1 MSGNKVSRK
10 KSCNHCKSRAAA
22 APADTSQIHYEKFW
36 LFRHCSSVQQR
47 DRQAQ
52 KAGQLFSGLLA
63 MNVVFLGCAFI
74 SSMIF
79 NHVAI
84 TLAEVWILLSILKVL
99 CLCWIIYY
107 LLGISQQPHAVLHR
121 DSHAGPIW
129 IRGSVLL
136 FCTFSV
142 LLNVCHIGYST
153 ILIQCKS
160 KVEIVFP
167 SIGILFI
174 CTQAFF
180 LWHHSKDCIQVQ
192 HNFTR
197 CGLMLTIATNL
208 LLWLLAVTNDTIHME
223 IDSQLREVDERFAGK
238 APFSHPCNET
248 TSCTC
253 PNTTICKVFQ
263 KGYILLYPFNTEY
276 CLVCCSVLYV
286 MWKNVGRRISHHH
299 VPHTK
304 PKFKL
309 QGVVFGPLL
318 GAITVIIGI
327 CVFMMYQ
334 IQATGSFPSHQVFVM
349 YYSYYIVLLPLMSVA
364 AVIGTIIHALEKK
377 ELDTLK
383 NPTRS
388 LDVILLMGAALGQIG
403 MSYFS
408 IVALVATDPMELLNS
423 LILSYSVLIIFQNIT
438 QNVFIID
445 GLHRQRFLAATE
457 AGHTGHTGQQA
468 VTSELPSEEETMT
481 SNKQEDTQMSPG
493 KEEEMKEEN
502 PEAYDQRRVSMLEL
516 GQEIRKVSLS
526 YIHSYSNLSWKRR
539 ALREISFFLVLC
551 NIILWVMPTFGAH
564 PAFENGLEKSFY
576 GYSTW
581 FVIVNFG
588 LPLGVFYRMHSV
600 GGLLEV
606 YVTA

>member
-1 MSGNKVSRK
+1 MLANNVSRQK
-10 KSCNHCKSRAAA
+10 PCQHCNRRPASA
-22 APADTSQIHYEKFW
+22 APDTSTIHYEKSW
-36 LFRHCSSVQQR
+36 LYRHCSSLVQG
-47 DRQAQ
+47 DRQSQ

-63 MNVVFLGCAFI
+63 MNVVFLGSAFL

-84 TLAEVWILLSILKVL
+84 TLADVWILLSILKVL

-107 LLGISQQPHAVLHR
+107 LLGTSRQPHAVLHR

-129 IRGSVLL
+129 LRGSLLL
-136 FCTFSV
+136 FGAFSV
-142 LLNVCHIGYST
+142 LLNVFEIGYSVVH
-153 ILIQCKS
+153 IQCKS
-160 KVEIVFP
+160 QVQIVFP
-167 SIGILFI
+167 SIEILFI
-174 CTQAFF
+174 STQTLF

-192 HNFTR
+192 HNLTR

-208 LLWLLAVTNDTIHME
+208 LLWLLAVTNDSIHKE
-223 IDSQLREVDERFAGK
+223 IESQLRDVEQRLAG
-238 APFSHPCNET
+238 NET
-248 TSCTC
+248 ISCTC
-253 PNTTICKVFQ
+253 PNTTACSIFQ

-276 CLVCCSVLYV
+276 CLICCSMLYV
-286 MWKNVGRRISHHH
+286 MWKNVGRRISHHDASH
-299 VPHTK
+299 VK
-304 PKFKL
+304 RKFKL

-318 GAITVIIGI
+318 GVTAVIVGI

-334 IQATGSFPSHQVFVM
+334 IQATGSAPNYQIFVM

-364 AVIGTIIHALEKK
+364 AVIGTIIHALEKRD
-377 ELDTLK
+377 LDTLK

-408 IVALVATDPMELLNS
+408 IVAIVATDPRDLLNS
-423 LILSYSVLIIFQNIT
+423 LILSYSVLLIFQHIT

-445 GLHRQRFLAATE
+445 GLHRQPFWNHE
-457 AGHTGHTGQQA
+457 AH
-468 VTSELPSEEETMT
+468 
-481 SNKQEDTQMSPG
+481 N
-493 KEEEMKEEN
+493 
-502 PEAYDQRRVSMLEL
+502 QRRVSVLEL
-516 GQEIRKVSLS
+516 GQEIRRVSLS
-526 YIHSYSNLSWKRR
+526 YIHTYSHLSWKRK
-539 ALREISFFLVLC
+539 ALREIAFFLVLC
-551 NIILWVMPTFGAH
+551 NIILWIMPTFGAH
-564 PAFENGLEKSFY
+564 PVFENGLEKSFY

-606 YVTA
+606 YISA

>member
-1 MSGNKVSRK
+1 
-10 KSCNHCKSRAAA
+10 CHHCKSRSASV
-22 APADTSQIHYEKFW
+22 PTDTSKIHYEKFW
-36 LFRHCSSVQQR
+36 LYRHCSSVQQR

-63 MNVVFLGCAFI
+63 MNVVFLGSAFI

-79 NHVAI
+79 NKVAI
-84 TLAEVWILLSILKVL
+84 TLADVWILLSILKVL
-99 CLCWIIYY
+99 CLFWIIYY
-107 LLGISQQPHAVLHR
+107 LMGTSRQPHAVLYR
-121 DSHAGPIW
+121 DSHAGAIW
-129 IRGSVLL
+129 VRGSVLL
-136 FCTFSV
+136 FGSCSI
-142 LLNVCHIGYST
+142 LLNVFQIGYST
-153 ILIQCKS
+153 VLVHCKS

-167 SIGILFI
+167 IIGILFI
-174 CTQAFF
+174 CTQAYF

-197 CGLMLTIATNL
+197 CGLMVTIATNL
-208 LLWLLAVTNDTIHME
+208 LLWLLAVTNDTLHME
-223 IDSQLREVDERFAGK
+223 IESQLREVEQRFAGK
-238 APFSHPCNET
+238 APSSHPIGNET
-248 TSCTC
+248 TLCTC

-286 MWKNVGRRISHHH
+286 MWKNVGRRISHDHILN
-299 VPHTK
+299 TK

-318 GAITVIIGI
+318 GTSAVIIGA

-334 IQATGSFPSHQVFVM
+334 IQATSLDPSRQVLVI
-349 YYSYYIVLLPLMSVA
+349 YYSYYIVLLPLMSVG

-388 LDVILLMGAALGQIG
+388 LDVVLLMGAALGQIG

-408 IVALVATDPMELLNS
+408 IVALVATDPSDLLNS
-423 LILSYSVLIIFQNIT
+423 LALSYSVLLIFQNIT
-438 QNVFIID
+438 QNVFVID
-445 GLHRQRFLAATE
+445 GLHRR
-457 AGHTGHTGQQA
+457 HT
-468 VTSELPSEEETMT
+468 P
-481 SNKQEDTQMSPG
+481 PG
-493 KEEEMKEEN
+493 KEEDTKEEQN
-502 PEAYDQRRVSMLEL
+502 REAYSQRRVSVLEL
-516 GQEIRKVSLS
+516 GQEIRKASLS
-526 YIHSYSNLSWKRR
+526 YIHTYSHLSWKRR
-539 ALREISFFLVLC
+539 VLREISFFLVLC

-564 PAFENGLEKSFY
+564 PLFENGMERSFY

>member
-1 MSGNKVSRK
+1 MPGNKVSRP
-10 KSCNHCKSRAAA
+10 CHHCKSKSAS
-22 APADTSQIHYEKFW
+22 APTDTSKIHYEKSW
-36 LFRHCSSVQQR
+36 LYRHCSSVQQR

-63 MNVVFLGCAFI
+63 MNVVFLGSAFI

-79 NHVAI
+79 NRVYI
-84 TLAEVWILLSILKVL
+84 TLGDVWVLMAILKVL
-99 CLCWIIYY
+99 CLFWIIYY
-107 LLGISQQPHAVLHR
+107 LLGTSQQPHAVLYR
-121 DSHAGPIW
+121 DSHAGAIW

-136 FCTFSV
+136 FGSCSI
-142 LLNVCHIGYST
+142 LLNVFEIGYTT
-153 ILIQCKS
+153 ILIHCKS

-167 SIGILFI
+167 SIEIVFI
-174 CTQAFF
+174 CTQAYF

-208 LLWLLAVTNDTIHME
+208 LLWLLAVTNDNLHVEME
-223 IDSQLREVDERFAGK
+223 SQLREVEMRFEG
-238 APFSHPCNET
+238 NET
-248 TSCTC
+248 ASCTC
-253 PNTTICKVFQ
+253 SNTTVCKVFQ

-299 VPHTK
+299 TPHTK

-318 GAITVIIGI
+318 GATAVITGI

-334 IQATGSFPSHQVFVM
+334 IQVTSLVSSHQIFVI
-349 YYSYYIVLLPLMSVA
+349 YYSYYVVLLPLMSVG
-364 AVIGTIIHALEKK
+364 AVIGTVIHALEKK

-403 MSYFS
+403 MCYFS
-408 IVALVATDPMELLNS
+408 IVALVASGPGDLLNS
-423 LILSYSVLIIFQNIT
+423 LILSYSVLLIFQNIT

-445 GLHRQRFLAATE
+445 GLHRQRFVTAAE
-457 AGHTGHTGQQA
+457 AKHTRPTGQHVVA
-468 VTSELPSEEETMT
+468 VEPPGEEETTTSSEEEH
-481 SNKQEDTQMSPG
+481 TQTLPG
-493 KEEEMKEEN
+493 KEEDTKEEQN
-502 PEAYDQRRVSMLEL
+502 REDQRRMSVLEL
-516 GQEIRKVSLS
+516 GQELRKASLS
-526 YIHSYSNLSWKRR
+526 YIHSYSHLSWKRR

-564 PAFENGLEKSFY
+564 PVFENGLERSFY

>member
-1 MSGNKVSRK
+1 KP
-10 KSCNHCKSRAAA
+10 CHHCKSKAES
-22 APADTSQIHYEKFW
+22 APADTSKIHYEKLW
-36 LFRHCSSVQQR
+36 LYRHCSSLQQR

-63 MNVVFLGCAFI
+63 MNVVFLGSAFI

-79 NHVAI
+79 NKVAI
-84 TLAEVWILLSILKVL
+84 TLADVWILLSILKVL
-99 CLCWIIYY
+99 CLFWIIYY
-107 LLGISQQPHAVLHR
+107 LLGTSRQPHAVLYR
-121 DSHAGPIW
+121 DSHAGTIW

-136 FCTFSV
+136 FGSCSI
-142 LLNVCHIGYST
+142 LLNVFQIGYST
-153 ILIQCKS
+153 ILVHCKS
-160 KVEIVFP
+160 RVEIVFP

-174 CTQAFF
+174 CTQAYF

-208 LLWLLAVTNDTIHME
+208 LLWLLAVTNDTLHIE
-223 IDSQLREVDERFAGK
+223 IESQLREVERRFAGK
-238 APFSHPCNET
+238 APSSHPHCCNDT
-248 TSCTC
+248 ALCTC
-253 PNTTICKVFQ
+253 PNMTICEVFQ

-299 VPHTK
+299 IPHTK

-318 GAITVIIGI
+318 GTSAVIIGA

-334 IQATGSFPSHQVFVM
+334 IQATSLVPSHQVFVI
-349 YYSYYIVLLPLMSVA
+349 YYSYYIVLLPLMSVGS
-364 AVIGTIIHALEKK
+364 VIGTIIHALEKK

-388 LDVILLMGAALGQIG
+388 LDVVLLMGAALGQIG

-408 IVALVATDPMELLNS
+408 IVALVATDPRDLQNS
-423 LILSYSVLIIFQNIT
+423 LALSYSVLMIFQNIT
-438 QNVFIID
+438 QNVFVID
-445 GLHRQRFLAATE
+445 GLHRQRQT
-457 AGHTGHTGQQA
+457 
-468 VTSELPSEEETMT
+468 P
-481 SNKQEDTQMSPG
+481 PG
-493 KEEEMKEEN
+493 KEEDTKEEQN
-502 PEAYDQRRVSMLEL
+502 GEACSQRRVSVLEL
-516 GQEIRKVSLS
+516 GQEIRKASLS
-526 YIHSYSNLSWKRR
+526 YIQTYSNLSWKRR
-539 ALREISFFLVLC
+539 VLREISFFLVLC

-564 PAFENGLEKSFY
+564 PIFENGMERSFY

-600 GGLLEV
+600 GGLLEI

>member
-1 MSGNKVSRK
+1 MSSSKVSRQK
-10 KSCNHCKSRAAA
+10 PCHHCKSRSAA
-22 APADTSQIHYEKFW
+22 APSGTSTIHYEKFW
-36 LFRHCSSVQQR
+36 LYRHCSSVQQR
-47 DRQAQ
+47 DKQAQ

-63 MNVVFLGCAFI
+63 MNVVFLGSAFL

-84 TLAEVWILLSILKVL
+84 TLADVWILLSILKVL
-99 CLCWIIYY
+99 CLCWITYY
-107 LLGISQQPHAVLHR
+107 LLGTSRQPHAVLYR
-121 DSHAGPIW
+121 DSHAGPVW

-136 FCTFSV
+136 FGSFSI
-142 LLNVCHIGYST
+142 LLNVFQIGYST

-160 KVEIVFP
+160 RVEIVFP
-167 SIGILFI
+167 SIEIVFI

-208 LLWLLAVTNDTIHME
+208 LLWLLAVTNDTMHME
-223 IDSQLREVDERFAGK
+223 IESQLREVEQRFAGK
-238 APFSHPCNET
+238 ALLSQPHSPGNET

-263 KGYILLYPFNTEY
+263 KGYILIYPFNTEY

-286 MWKNVGRRISHHH
+286 MWKNVGRRISHH
-299 VPHTK
+299 VPHVK
-304 PKFKL
+304 PQFKL

-318 GAITVIIGI
+318 GTMAVIIGI

-334 IQATGSFPSHQVFVM
+334 IQATGSAPNRQVFVM

-388 LDVILLMGAALGQIG
+388 LDAILLMGAALGQIG

-408 IVALVATDPMELLNS
+408 IVAIVATDPRDLLNS
-423 LILSYSVLIIFQNIT
+423 LILSYSVLLIFQNIT

-445 GLHRQRFLAATE
+445 GLHRQPFAAETE
-457 AGHTGHTGQQA
+457 VGHAGHAGQHVVA
-468 VTSELPSEEETMT
+468 SELPSEVETT
-481 SNKQEDTQMSPG
+481 ASSKQEHRFPG
-493 KEEEMKEEN
+493 EDVKEEQN
-502 PEAYDQRRVSMLEL
+502 NEAYDPRRVSMLEL
-516 GQEIRKVSLS
+516 GQEIRKASLS
-526 YIHSYSNLSWKRR
+526 YIHSYSHLSWKRR

-551 NIILWVMPTFGAH
+551 NIILWIMPTFGAH
-564 PAFENGLEKSFY
+564 PVFENGLEKSFY

-581 FVIVNFG
+581 FAIVNFG

-606 YVTA
+606 YITA

>member
-1 MSGNKVSRK
+1 MSDNKVSRQK
-10 KSCNHCKSRAAA
+10 PCHHCKNRSASV
-22 APADTSQIHYEKFW
+22 PPGTSTIHYEKFW
-36 LFRHCSSVQQR
+36 LYRHCSSVQQR
-47 DRQAQ
+47 DRHAQ

-63 MNVVFLGCAFI
+63 MNVVFLGSAFI

-84 TLAEVWILLSILKVL
+84 TLADVWILLSILKVL
-99 CLCWIIYY
+99 CLCWVIYY
-107 LLGISQQPHAVLHR
+107 LLGTSRQPHAVLYR

-129 IRGSVLL
+129 VRGSVLL
-136 FCTFSV
+136 FGSFSI
-142 LLNVCHIGYST
+142 LLNVFQIGYSA

-160 KVEIVFP
+160 RVEIVFP
-167 SIGILFI
+167 SIEILFI

-180 LWHHSKDCIQVQ
+180 LWHHSKDCVQVQ

-208 LLWLLAVTNDTIHME
+208 LLWLLAVTNDTTHME
-223 IDSQLREVDERFAGK
+223 IESQLREVEQRFAG
-238 APFSHPCNET
+238 NDT

-253 PNTTICKVFQ
+253 PNTTLCKVFQ
-263 KGYILLYPFNTEY
+263 KGYILLYPFNTEF
-276 CLVCCSVLYV
+276 CLVCSSVLYV

-299 VPHTK
+299 VPHIK

-318 GAITVIIGI
+318 GVIAVIVGI
-327 CVFMMYQ
+327 CVFMIYQ
-334 IQATGSFPSHQVFVM
+334 VQATGSTASHQVFVM
-349 YYSYYIVLLPLMSVA
+349 YYSYYVVLLPLMSVG
-364 AVIGTIIHALEKK
+364 AVIGTIIHALEKR

-388 LDVILLMGAALGQIG
+388 LDAILLMGAALGQIG

-408 IVALVATDPMELLNS
+408 IVAIVATDPRDLLNS
-423 LILSYSVLIIFQNIT
+423 LILSHSVLLIFQNIT

-445 GLHRQRFLAATE
+445 GLHRQPF
-457 AGHTGHTGQQA
+457 HTPMP
-468 VTSELPSEEETMT
+468 PS
-481 SNKQEDTQMSPG
+481 
-493 KEEEMKEEN
+493 KEEEMKEEEIH
-502 PEAYDQRRVSMLEL
+502 EAHDQRSVSMLEL
-516 GQEIRKVSLS
+516 GQEIRKVSIS
-526 YIHSYSNLSWKRR
+526 YIQSYSHLSWKRR
-539 ALREISFFLVLC
+539 VLREISFFLVLC

-564 PAFENGLEKSFY
+564 PVFENGLEKSFY

-581 FVIVNFG
+581 FAIVNFG
-588 LPLGVFYRMHSV
+588 LPLAVFYRMHSV

>member
-1 MSGNKVSRK
+1 NPSQGS
-10 KSCNHCKSRAAA
+10 AF
-22 APADTSQIHYEKFW
+22 APATPHRSQTSAPPDTSTIHYEKFW
-36 LFRHCSSVQQR
+36 LYRHCSSVQQR

-63 MNVVFLGCAFI
+63 MNVVFLGSAFI
-74 SSMIF
+74 SSVIF

-84 TLAEVWILLSILKVL
+84 TLADVWILLSILKVL
-99 CLCWIIYY
+99 CVSWIIYY
-107 LLGISQQPHAVLHR
+107 LLGTSRQPHAVLYR

-136 FCTFSV
+136 FGSFSI
-142 LLNVCHIGYST
+142 LLNVFHIGYSAV
-153 ILIQCKS
+153 LIQCKS
-160 KVEIVFP
+160 RVEIVFP
-167 SIGILFI
+167 SIEILFI

-180 LWHHSKDCIQVQ
+180 LWRHSKDCIQVQ

-223 IDSQLREVDERFAGK
+223 IESQLREVEQRFAG
-238 APFSHPCNET
+238 NET

-286 MWKNVGRRISHHH
+286 MWKNVGRRINHHH
-299 VPHTK
+299 VPHIK

-318 GAITVIIGI
+318 GAAAVIIGI

-334 IQATGSFPSHQVFVM
+334 IQATGSAANRQVFVM
-349 YYSYYIVLLPLMSVA
+349 YYSYYIVLLPLMSVG
-364 AVIGTIIHALEKK
+364 AVIGTIIHALEKR

-408 IVALVATDPMELLNS
+408 IVALVATDPRDLLNS
-423 LILSYSVLIIFQNIT
+423 LILSYSVLLIFQNIT

-445 GLHRQRFLAATE
+445 GLHRQPSV
-457 AGHTGHTGQQA
+457 HA
-468 VTSELPSEEETMT
+468 VASEL
-481 SNKQEDTQMSPG
+481 PG
-493 KEEEMKEEN
+493 KEENTTSM
-502 PEAYDQRRVSMLEL
+502 SMLEL

-526 YIHSYSNLSWKRR
+526 YIHSYSHLSWKRR

-551 NIILWVMPTFGAH
+551 NIILWIMPTFGAH
-564 PAFENGLEKSFY
+564 PVFENGLEKSFY

-581 FVIVNFG
+581 FAIVNFG

-606 YVTA
+606 YITA

>member
-1 MSGNKVSRK
+1 MAGNKVSRP
-10 KSCNHCKSRAAA
+10 CHHCKSRSAS
-22 APADTSQIHYEKFW
+22 APTDTSKIHYEKFW

-63 MNVVFLGCAFI
+63 MNVVFLGSAFI

-84 TLAEVWILLSILKVL
+84 TLADVWILISILKVL

-107 LLGISQQPHAVLHR
+107 LLGTSRQPHAVLYR
-121 DSHAGPIW
+121 DSHAGTIW
-129 IRGSVLL
+129 IRG
-136 FCTFSV
+136 
-142 LLNVCHIGYST
+142 
-153 ILIQCKS
+153 
-160 KVEIVFP
+160 
-167 SIGILFI
+167 
-174 CTQAFF
+174 
-180 LWHHSKDCIQVQ
+180 
-192 HNFTR
+192 
-197 CGLMLTIATNL
+197 
-208 LLWLLAVTNDTIHME
+208 
-223 IDSQLREVDERFAGK
+223 
-238 APFSHPCNET
+238 NET
-248 TSCTC
+248 TLCTC
-253 PNTTICKVFQ
+253 PDTTICKVFQ

-299 VPHTK
+299 IPHTK

-318 GAITVIIGI
+318 GAAAVIIGI

-334 IQATGSFPSHQVFVM
+334 IQITGLVPNRQIFVM
-349 YYSYYIVLLPLMSVA
+349 YYSYYIVLLPLMSVGA
-364 AVIGTIIHALEKK
+364 AVGTIIHALEKK

-408 IVALVATDPMELLNS
+408 IVALVASDPTDLLNS
-423 LILSYSVLIIFQNIT
+423 LILSYSVLLIFQNIT

-445 GLHRQRFLAATE
+445 GLHRQHFVATAE
-457 AGHTGHTGQQA
+457 AKHTGPTVQHVVA
-468 VTSELPSEEETMT
+468 VEPPGEEETTTSSEEEH
-481 SNKQEDTQMSPG
+481 TQIPPG
-493 KEEEMKEEN
+493 KEEDVR
-502 PEAYDQRRVSMLEL
+502 EAQNHEGYEQRRMSVLEL
-516 GQEIRKVSLS
+516 GQEIRKASLS
-526 YIHSYSNLSWKRR
+526 YIHSYSHLSWKRR

-551 NIILWVMPTFGAH
+551 NIILWVMPTFGGH
-564 PAFENGLEKSFY
+564 PAFENGLERSFY

>member
-1 MSGNKVSRK
+1 
-10 KSCNHCKSRAAA
+10 
-22 APADTSQIHYEKFW
+22 
-36 LFRHCSSVQQR
+36 
-47 DRQAQ
+47 Q

-63 MNVVFLGCAFI
+63 MNVVFLGSAFI

-79 NHVAI
+79 NQVAI
-84 TLAEVWILLSILKVL
+84 TLADVWILLSILKVL
-99 CLCWIIYY
+99 CLFWIIYY
-107 LLGISQQPHAVLHR
+107 LLGTSRQPHAVLYR
-121 DSHAGPIW
+121 DSHAGAIW

-136 FCTFSV
+136 FGTCSI
-142 LLNVCHIGYST
+142 LLNVFHIGYST
-153 ILIQCKS
+153 ILVQCKS
-160 KVEIVFP
+160 RVEIVFP

-174 CTQAFF
+174 CTQAYF

-208 LLWLLAVTNDTIHME
+208 LLWLLAVTNDTLHVE
-223 IDSQLREVDERFAGK
+223 IESQLREVERRFSGK
-238 APFSHPCNET
+238 APSSHPHWCNET
-248 TSCTC
+248 TLCTC

-299 VPHTK
+299 VLHTK

-318 GAITVIIGI
+318 GTAAVIIGA
-327 CVFMMYQ
+327 CVFMIYQ
-334 IQATGSFPSHQVFVM
+334 IQATSLAPSRQVFVI
-349 YYSYYIVLLPLMSVA
+349 YYSYYIVLLPLMSVG

-388 LDVILLMGAALGQIG
+388 LDVVLLMGAALGQIG

-408 IVALVATDPMELLNS
+408 T
-423 LILSYSVLIIFQNIT
+423 
-438 QNVFIID
+438 
-445 GLHRQRFLAATE
+445 ATE
-457 AGHTGHTGQQA
+457 AKHARHAGQHTVA
-468 VTSELPSEEETMT
+468 AELPGEEETT
-481 SNKQEDTQMSPG
+481 LSSKQEHSQTPPG
-493 KEEEMKEEN
+493 KEEDTKEQN
-502 PEAYDQRRVSMLEL
+502 GEAYSQRRVSVLEL
-516 GQEIRKVSLS
+516 GQEIRKASLS
-526 YIHSYSNLSWKRR
+526 YIHTYSHLSWKRR
-539 ALREISFFLVLC
+539 VLREISFFLVLC

-564 PAFENGLEKSFY
+564 PVFENGMERSFY

>member
-1 MSGNKVSRK
+1 MSSKKVSRQK
-10 KSCNHCKSRAAA
+10 KSCHHCKSSSAA
-22 APADTSQIHYEKFW
+22 APADSTTIHYEKFW
-36 LFRHCSSVQQR
+36 LYRHCSSVQQR
-47 DRQAQ
+47 DKQAQ
-52 KAGQLFSGLLA
+52 KAGQLFSGLVA
-63 MNVVFLGCAFI
+63 MNIVFLGCAFI

-99 CLCWIIYY
+99 CLCWIFYY
-107 LLGISQQPHAVLHR
+107 LLGTSRQPHAVLHR
-121 DSHAGPIW
+121 DAHAGPSW

-136 FCTFSV
+136 FGTFSI
-142 LLNVCHIGYST
+142 LLNICHIGYST

-160 KVEIVFP
+160 KVEVVFP
-167 SIGILFI
+167 SLGILFV

-180 LWHHSKDCIQVQ
+180 LWHHAKDCIQVQ

-208 LLWLLAVTNDTIHME
+208 LLWLLDVTNDTIHME
-223 IDSQLREVDERFAGK
+223 IDSQLREVEERLAGK
-238 APFSHPCNET
+238 APLSQLCNET
-248 TSCTC
+248 TLCTC
-253 PNTTICKVFQ
+253 PNTTTCKVFQ

-276 CLVCCSVLYV
+276 CLICCSVLYV

-299 VPHTK
+299 IPHTK
-304 PKFKL
+304 HKFKL
-309 QGVVFGPLL
+309 QGVVFGPVL
-318 GAITVIIGI
+318 GAIAVITGI
-327 CVFMMYQ
+327 CVFMLYQ
-334 IQATGSFPSHQVFVM
+334 IQATGSTASHQVFVM
-349 YYSYYIVLLPLMSVA
+349 YYSYYIVLLPLMSVG
-364 AVIGTIIHALEKK
+364 AVVGTIIHALEKK

-403 MSYFS
+403 MCYFS
-408 IVALVATDPMELLNS
+408 IVALVATNPMDLLNS
-423 LILSYSVLIIFQNIT
+423 LILSYSVLLIFQNIT

-445 GLHRQRFLAATE
+445 GLHRQHFVAATE
-457 AGHTGHTGQQA
+457 DK
-468 VTSELPSEEETMT
+468 V
-481 SNKQEDTQMSPG
+481 
-493 KEEEMKEEN
+493 KEQN
-502 PEAYDQRRVSMLEL
+502 HEAYDQRRVSMLEL

-526 YIHSYSNLSWKRR
+526 YIHDYSNLSWKRR

>member
-1 MSGNKVSRK
+1 SSFWNGKGKLQSKEGRSPPK
-10 KSCNHCKSRAAA
+10 WLLQQTS
-22 APADTSQIHYEKFW
+22 APADTSKIHYEKFW
-36 LFRHCSSVQQR
+36 LYRHCSSVQQR

-63 MNVVFLGCAFI
+63 MNVVFLGSAFI
-74 SSMIF
+74 SSVIF

-84 TLAEVWILLSILKVL
+84 TLADVWILLSILKVL
-99 CLCWIIYY
+99 CLSWIIYY
-107 LLGISQQPHAVLHR
+107 LLGTSRQPHAVLYR

-136 FCTFSV
+136 FGSFSI
-142 LLNVCHIGYST
+142 LLNVFHIGYSAV
-153 ILIQCKS
+153 LIQCKS
-160 KVEIVFP
+160 RVEIVFP
-167 SIGILFI
+167 SIEILFI

-180 LWHHSKDCIQVQ
+180 LWRHSKDCIQVQ

-223 IDSQLREVDERFAGK
+223 IESQLRMVEQRFAG
-238 APFSHPCNET
+238 NET

-299 VPHTK
+299 VPHIK

-318 GAITVIIGI
+318 GAAAVIIGI

-334 IQATGSFPSHQVFVM
+334 IQATGSAANRQVFVM
-349 YYSYYIVLLPLMSVA
+349 YYSYYIVLLPLMSVG
-364 AVIGTIIHALEKK
+364 AVIGTIIHALEKR

-408 IVALVATDPMELLNS
+408 IVALVATDPRDLLNS
-423 LILSYSVLIIFQNIT
+423 LILSYSVLLIFQNIT

-445 GLHRQRFLAATE
+445 GLHRQP
-457 AGHTGHTGQQA
+457 A
-468 VTSELPSEEETMT
+468 VHAVASELPEEQ
-481 SNKQEDTQMSPG
+481 NH
-493 KEEEMKEEN
+493 
-502 PEAYDQRRVSMLEL
+502 EAYDQRRVSILEL
-516 GQEIRKVSLS
+516 GQEIRKASLS
-526 YIHSYSNLSWKRR
+526 YIHSYSHLSWKRR

-551 NIILWVMPTFGAH
+551 NIILWIMPTFGAH
-564 PAFENGLEKSFY
+564 PVFENGLEKSFY

-581 FVIVNFG
+581 FAIVNFG

-606 YVTA
+606 YITA

>member
-1 MSGNKVSRK
+1 MPGNKASRP
-10 KSCNHCKSRAAA
+10 CHHCKSKSAS
-22 APADTSQIHYEKFW
+22 APTDTSKIHYEKSW
-36 LFRHCSSVQQR
+36 LYRHCSSVQQR

-63 MNVVFLGCAFI
+63 MNVVFLGSAFI

-79 NHVAI
+79 NSVYI
-84 TLAEVWILLSILKVL
+84 TLGDVWVLMAILKVL
-99 CLCWIIYY
+99 CLFWIIYY
-107 LLGISQQPHAVLHR
+107 LLGTSQQPHAVLYR
-121 DSHAGPIW
+121 DSHAGAIW

-136 FCTFSV
+136 FGSCSI
-142 LLNVCHIGYST
+142 LLNVFEIGYTT
-153 ILIQCKS
+153 ILIHCKS

-167 SIGILFI
+167 SIEIIFI
-174 CTQAFF
+174 CTQAYF

-208 LLWLLAVTNDTIHME
+208 LLWLLAVTNDNLHVE
-223 IDSQLREVDERFAGK
+223 IESQLREVEQRFEG
-238 APFSHPCNET
+238 NET
-248 TSCTC
+248 ASCTC
-253 PNTTICKVFQ
+253 SNTTICKVFQ

-318 GAITVIIGI
+318 GATAVITGI

-334 IQATGSFPSHQVFVM
+334 IQATSLVPSHQIFVI
-349 YYSYYIVLLPLMSVA
+349 YYSYYVVLLPLMSVG
-364 AVIGTIIHALEKK
+364 AVIGTVIHALEKK

-403 MSYFS
+403 MCYFS
-408 IVALVATDPMELLNS
+408 IVALVASHPRDLLDS
-423 LILSYSVLIIFQNIT
+423 LILSYSVLLIFQNIT

-445 GLHRQRFLAATE
+445 GLHRQRFVATAE
-457 AGHTGHTGQQA
+457 AKHTGPTGQHVVA
-468 VTSELPSEEETMT
+468 VEPPGEEETTTSSEEER
-481 SNKQEDTQMSPG
+481 TQALPG
-493 KEEEMKEEN
+493 KEEDIKEEQN
-502 PEAYDQRRVSMLEL
+502 REDQRRMSVLEL
-516 GQEIRKVSLS
+516 GQELRKASLS
-526 YIHSYSNLSWKRR
+526 YIQSYSHLSWKRR

-564 PAFENGLEKSFY
+564 PVFENGLERSFY

>member
-1 MSGNKVSRK
+1 MSGNKVSRQK
-10 KSCNHCKSRAAA
+10 PCHHCKSRSAS
-22 APADTSQIHYEKFW
+22 APPDTSTIHYEKFW
-36 LFRHCSSVQQR
+36 LYRHCSSVQQR

-63 MNVVFLGCAFI
+63 MNVVFLGSAFI

-84 TLAEVWILLSILKVL
+84 TLADVWILLSILKVL

-107 LLGISQQPHAVLHR
+107 LLGTSRQPHAVLYR

-136 FCTFSV
+136 FGSFSV
-142 LLNVCHIGYST
+142 LLNVFQIGYST

-160 KVEIVFP
+160 RVEIVFP
-167 SIGILFI
+167 SIEIIFI

-180 LWHHSKDCIQVQ
+180 LWHHPKDCIQVQ

-208 LLWLLAVTNDTIHME
+208 LLWLLAVTNDTIHRE
-223 IDSQLREVDERFAGK
+223 IESQLREVEQRFAGK
-238 APFSHPCNET
+238 APSSHPYLCNET

-276 CLVCCSVLYV
+276 CLICCSVLYV
-286 MWKNVGRRISHHH
+286 MWKNVGRHISHHH
-299 VPHTK
+299 VTHIK

-318 GAITVIIGI
+318 GAAAVIVGI
-327 CVFMMYQ
+327 CVFIMYQ
-334 IQATGSFPSHQVFVM
+334 IQATGSTPDRQVLVM
-349 YYSYYIVLLPLMSVA
+349 YYSYYIVLLPLMSVG
-364 AVIGTIIHALEKK
+364 AVIGTIIHALEKR

-408 IVALVATDPMELLNS
+408 IVALVATDPRDLLNS
-423 LILSYSVLIIFQNIT
+423 LILSYSVLLIFQNIT

-445 GLHRQRFLAATE
+445 GLHRQPFI
-457 AGHTGHTGQQA
+457 
-468 VTSELPSEEETMT
+468 
-481 SNKQEDTQMSPG
+481 SPN
-493 KEEEMKEEN
+493 KEEEIKEEQN
-502 PEAYDQRRVSMLEL
+502 NEAYNQRRVSILEL
-516 GQEIRKVSLS
+516 GQEIRKASLS
-526 YIHSYSNLSWKRR
+526 YIHSYSHLTWKRK

-551 NIILWVMPTFGAH
+551 NIIMWVMPTFGAH
-564 PAFENGLEKSFY
+564 PVFENGLEKSFY

-581 FVIVNFG
+581 FAIVNFG

-606 YVTA
+606 YITA

>member
-1 MSGNKVSRK
+1 
-10 KSCNHCKSRAAA
+10 CHHCKSRSAS
-22 APADTSQIHYEKFW
+22 APTDTSKIHYEKFW
-36 LFRHCSSVQQR
+36 LYRHCSSVQQR

-63 MNVVFLGCAFI
+63 MNVVFLGSAFI

-79 NHVAI
+79 NKVAI
-84 TLAEVWILLSILKVL
+84 TLADVWILLSILKVL
-99 CLCWIIYY
+99 CLFWIIYY
-107 LLGISQQPHAVLHR
+107 LLGTSRQPHAVLYR
-121 DSHAGPIW
+121 DTHAGAIW

-136 FCTFSV
+136 FGSCSI
-142 LLNVCHIGYST
+142 LLNVFQIGYST
-153 ILIQCKS
+153 ILVHCKS
-160 KVEIVFP
+160 RVEIVFP

-174 CTQAFF
+174 CTQAYF
-180 LWHHSKDCIQVQ
+180 LWNHCKDCIQVQ

-208 LLWLLAVTNDTIHME
+208 LLWLLAVTNDTLHVE
-223 IDSQLREVDERFAGK
+223 IESQLREVERRFAGK
-238 APFSHPCNET
+238 APSSHSHWCNET
-248 TSCTC
+248 ALCTC

-299 VPHTK
+299 IPHTK

-318 GAITVIIGI
+318 GTSAVIIGA

-334 IQATGSFPSHQVFVM
+334 IQATSLVPSRQVFVI
-349 YYSYYIVLLPLMSVA
+349 YYSYYIVLLPLMSVG

-388 LDVILLMGAALGQIG
+388 LDVVLLMGAALGQIG

-408 IVALVATDPMELLNS
+408 IVALVATDPRELLNS
-423 LILSYSVLIIFQNIT
+423 LSLSYSVLLIFQNIT
-438 QNVFIID
+438 QNVFVID
-445 GLHRQRFLAATE
+445 GLHRRRT
-457 AGHTGHTGQQA
+457 
-468 VTSELPSEEETMT
+468 P
-481 SNKQEDTQMSPG
+481 PG
-493 KEEEMKEEN
+493 KEEDTKEEQN
-502 PEAYDQRRVSMLEL
+502 REAYSQRRVSVLEL
-516 GQEIRKVSLS
+516 GQEIRKASLS
-526 YIHSYSNLSWKRR
+526 YIHTYSHLSWKRR
-539 ALREISFFLVLC
+539 VLREISFFLVLC

-564 PAFENGLEKSFY
+564 PIFENGMERSFY

>member
-1 MSGNKVSRK
+1 MSDKKVSRP
-10 KSCNHCKSRAAA
+10 CHHCKSRSAS
-22 APADTSQIHYEKFW
+22 APADTSKIHYEKFW
-36 LFRHCSSVQQR
+36 LYRHCSSVQQR

-63 MNVVFLGCAFI
+63 MNVVFLGSAFI

-79 NHVAI
+79 NQVAI
-84 TLAEVWILLSILKVL
+84 TLADVWILLSILKVL
-99 CLCWIIYY
+99 CLFWIIYY
-107 LLGISQQPHAVLHR
+107 LLGTSRQPHAVLYR
-121 DSHAGPIW
+121 DSHAGGIW

-136 FCTFSV
+136 FGMCSI
-142 LLNVCHIGYST
+142 LLNVFQIGYST
-153 ILIQCKS
+153 ILIHCRS

-174 CTQAFF
+174 CTQAYF

-208 LLWLLAVTNDTIHME
+208 LLWLLAVTNDTLHVE
-223 IDSQLREVDERFAGK
+223 IESQLREVERRFAGK
-238 APFSHPCNET
+238 APSSRNET
-248 TSCTC
+248 ALCTC

-299 VPHTK
+299 IPHTK

-318 GAITVIIGI
+318 GTAAVIIGA

-334 IQATGSFPSHQVFVM
+334 IQATSLAPSQQVFVI
-349 YYSYYIVLLPLMSVA
+349 YYSYYIVLLPLMSVG

-388 LDVILLMGAALGQIG
+388 LDVVLLMGAALGQIG

-408 IVALVATDPMELLNS
+408 IVALVATDPRDLLHS
-423 LILSYSVLIIFQNIT
+423 LILSYSVLLIFQNIT
-438 QNVFIID
+438 QNVFVID
-445 GLHRQRFLAATE
+445 GLHRRRT
-457 AGHTGHTGQQA
+457 
-468 VTSELPSEEETMT
+468 P
-481 SNKQEDTQMSPG
+481 PG
-493 KEEEMKEEN
+493 KEEDTKEEQN
-502 PEAYDQRRVSMLEL
+502 REAYSQRRVSVLEL
-516 GQEIRKVSLS
+516 GQEIRKASLS
-526 YIHSYSNLSWKRR
+526 YIHTYSHLSWKRR
-539 ALREISFFLVLC
+539 VLREISFFLVLC

-564 PAFENGLEKSFY
+564 PVFENGMERSFY

>member
-1 MSGNKVSRK
+1 NPSQGSAFAPSRPA
-10 KSCNHCKSRAAA
+10 S
-22 APADTSQIHYEKFW
+22 APADTSTIHYEKFW
-36 LFRHCSSVQQR
+36 LYRHCSSVQQR

-63 MNVVFLGCAFI
+63 MNVVFLGSAFI
-74 SSMIF
+74 SSVIF

-84 TLAEVWILLSILKVL
+84 TLADVWILLSILKVL
-99 CLCWIIYY
+99 CLSWIIYY
-107 LLGISQQPHAVLHR
+107 LLGTSRQPHAVLYR

-136 FCTFSV
+136 FGSFSI
-142 LLNVCHIGYST
+142 LLNVFHIGYSAV
-153 ILIQCKS
+153 LIQCKS
-160 KVEIVFP
+160 RVEIVFP
-167 SIGILFI
+167 SIEILFI

-180 LWHHSKDCIQVQ
+180 LWRHSKDCIQVQ

-223 IDSQLREVDERFAGK
+223 IESQLPPG
-238 APFSHPCNET
+238 NET

-286 MWKNVGRRISHHH
+286 MWKNVGRRINHHH
-299 VPHTK
+299 VPHIK

-318 GAITVIIGI
+318 GATAVISGI

-334 IQATGSFPSHQVFVM
+334 IQATSSAANRQVFVM
-349 YYSYYIVLLPLMSVA
+349 YYSYYIVLLPLMSVG
-364 AVIGTIIHALEKK
+364 AVIGTIIHALEKR

-408 IVALVATDPMELLNS
+408 IVALVATDPRDLLNS
-423 LILSYSVLIIFQNIT
+423 LILSYSVLLIFQNIT

-445 GLHRQRFLAATE
+445 GLHRQPSV
-457 AGHTGHTGQQA
+457 HA
-468 VTSELPSEEETMT
+468 VASELPEEQ
-481 SNKQEDTQMSPG
+481 NH
-493 KEEEMKEEN
+493 
-502 PEAYDQRRVSMLEL
+502 EACDQRRVSMLEL

-526 YIHSYSNLSWKRR
+526 YIHSYSHLSWKRR

-551 NIILWVMPTFGAH
+551 NIILWIMPTFGAH
-564 PAFENGLEKSFY
+564 PVFENGLEKSFY

-581 FVIVNFG
+581 FAIVNFG

-606 YVTA
+606 YITA

>member
-1 MSGNKVSRK
+1 MLGNKVSRQK
-10 KSCNHCKSRAAA
+10 PCHHCKNRSAA
-22 APADTSQIHYEKFW
+22 APPDTSTIHYEKFW
-36 LFRHCSSVQQR
+36 LYRHCSSVQQR

-79 NHVAI
+79 NHMAI

-99 CLCWIIYY
+99 CLCWIIYH
-107 LLGISQQPHAVLHR
+107 LLGTSRQPHAVLHR
-121 DSHAGPIW
+121 DSHAGPLW

-136 FCTFSV
+136 FGSCSV
-142 LLNVCHIGYST
+142 LLNTFQIGYSA

-160 KVEIVFP
+160 KVDILFP

-180 LWHHSKDCIQVQ
+180 LLHHSKDCVQVQ
-192 HNFTR
+192 HNLTR

-223 IDSQLREVDERFAGK
+223 IESQLREVEQRFAGK
-238 APFSHPCNET
+238 APFSPPCSCNET

-299 VPHTK
+299 ISPAK

-318 GAITVIIGI
+318 GTVAVIIGI
-327 CVFMMYQ
+327 CVFMLYQ
-334 IQATGSFPSHQVFVM
+334 IQATGSIPNHQVFVM

-403 MSYFS
+403 MCYFS
-408 IVALVATDPMELLNS
+408 IVALVATNPMDLLNS
-423 LILSYSVLIIFQNIT
+423 LILSYSVLLIFQNIT

-445 GLHRQRFLAATE
+445 GLHRQ
-457 AGHTGHTGQQA
+457 HT
-468 VTSELPSEEETMT
+468 SS
-481 SNKQEDTQMSPG
+481 S
-493 KEEEMKEEN
+493 KEEEMKEEQIC
-502 PEAYDQRRVSMLEL
+502 EGYDQRRVSMMEL

-526 YIHSYSNLSWKRR
+526 YIHTYSKLTWKRR
-539 ALREISFFLVLC
+539 ALKEISFFLVLC

-600 GGLLEV
+600 GGLLEI

>member
-1 MSGNKVSRK
+1 
-10 KSCNHCKSRAAA
+10 
-22 APADTSQIHYEKFW
+22 
-36 LFRHCSSVQQR
+36 
-47 DRQAQ
+47 Q

-63 MNVVFLGCAFI
+63 MNVVFLGSAFI

-79 NHVAI
+79 NNVAI
-84 TLAEVWILLSILKVL
+84 TLADVWILLSILKVL

-107 LLGISQQPHAVLHR
+107 LLGTSRQPHAVLYR

-136 FCTFSV
+136 FGSFSV
-142 LLNVCHIGYST
+142 LLNVFQIGYSAV
-153 ILIQCKS
+153 LSHCKS
-160 KVEIVFP
+160 RVEIVFP
-167 SIGILFI
+167 SIEILFI

-180 LWHHSKDCIQVQ
+180 LWRHSKDCIQVQ
-192 HNFTR
+192 HNLTR

-208 LLWLLAVTNDTIHME
+208 LLWLLAVTNDTIHVE
-223 IDSQLREVDERFAGK
+223 IDSQLRAVEQRFAGK

-248 TSCTC
+248 TLCTC

-286 MWKNVGRRISHHH
+286 IWKNVGRRISDHL

-309 QGVVFGPLL
+309 QGVVLGPLL
-318 GAITVIIGI
+318 GASAVIIGI
-327 CVFMMYQ
+327 CIFMMYQ
-334 IQATGSFPSHQVFVM
+334 IQATASAPSRQVFVM
-349 YYSYYIVLLPLMSVA
+349 YYSYYIVLLPLMSVG
-364 AVIGTIIHALEKK
+364 AVIGTIIHALEKR

-388 LDVILLMGAALGQIG
+388 LDVILLMGTALGQIG

-408 IVALVATDPMELLNS
+408 IVALVATDPRDLLNS
-423 LILSYSVLIIFQNIT
+423 LILSYSVLLIFQNIT

-445 GLHRQRFLAATE
+445 GLHRQPFVAAIE
-457 AGHTGHTGQQA
+457 AKHTRHAGQDTVA
-468 VTSELPSEEETMT
+468 SEPPGEEGTVTSS
-481 SNKQEDTQMSPG
+481 KQEHTQMSAG
-493 KEEEMKEEN
+493 KEEEMKEEEN
-502 PEAYDQRRVSMLEL
+502 HEAYNQRRMSMLEL
-516 GQEIRKVSLS
+516 GQEIRKVSLT
-526 YIHSYSNLSWKRR
+526 YIHNYSHLNWKRK

-588 LPLGVFYRMHSV
+588 LPLSVFYRMHSV

>member
-1 MSGNKVSRK
+1 MSGNKASRQK
-10 KSCNHCKSRAAA
+10 PCHRCKSRSAS
-22 APADTSQIHYEKFW
+22 APAGTSTVHYEKFW
-36 LFRHCSSVQQR
+36 LYRHCSSVQQR

-63 MNVVFLGCAFI
+63 MNIVFLGSAFV

-84 TLAEVWILLSILKVL
+84 TLADVWILLSILKVL
-99 CLCWIIYY
+99 CLCWITYY
-107 LLGISQQPHAVLHR
+107 LLGTSRLPHAVLHR
-121 DSHAGPIW
+121 DSHAGSIW
-129 IRGSVLL
+129 IRGSVML
-136 FCTFSV
+136 FGCFSI
-142 LLNVCHIGYST
+142 LLNVFQIGYSA

-160 KVEIVFP
+160 RVDIVFP
-167 SIGILFI
+167 SIEILFI

-223 IDSQLREVDERFAGK
+223 IESQLREVEQRLAG
-238 APFSHPCNET
+238 NET
-248 TSCTC
+248 TLCTC

-276 CLVCCSVLYV
+276 CLVCSSVLYV

-299 VPHTK
+299 VPQVK

-309 QGVVFGPLL
+309 HGVVFGPLL
-318 GAITVIIGI
+318 GTAAVIIGI

-334 IQATGSFPSHQVFVM
+334 IQATGSAPNRQVFVM
-349 YYSYYIVLLPLMSVA
+349 YYSYYIVLLPLMSVG

-408 IVALVATDPMELLNS
+408 IVAIVATDPRDLLNS
-423 LILSYSVLIIFQNIT
+423 LILSYSVLLIFQTIT

-445 GLHRQRFLAATE
+445 GLHRQPFAAAPE
-457 AGHTGHTGQQA
+457 ASHTGHA
-468 VTSELPSEEETMT
+468 AAPELPGEEESTP
-481 SNKQEDTQMSPG
+481 SSKQEHTQMSPG
-493 KEEEMKEEN
+493 KEEEVEQN
-502 PEAYDQRRVSMLEL
+502 HEANDQRRVSMLEL

-526 YIHSYSNLSWKRR
+526 YIHSYSHLSWKRR
-539 ALREISFFLVLC
+539 ALREISFFLVSC

-564 PAFENGLEKSFY
+564 PVFENGLEKSFY

-581 FVIVNFG
+581 FAIVNFG

-606 YVTA
+606 YITA

>member
-1 MSGNKVSRK
+1 MSDKKVSRP
-10 KSCNHCKSRAAA
+10 CHHCKSKSAS
-22 APADTSQIHYEKFW
+22 APTDTSKIHYEKFW
-36 LFRHCSSVQQR
+36 LYRHCSSVQLR

-52 KAGQLFSGLLA
+52 KAGRLFSGLLA
-63 MNVVFLGCAFI
+63 MNVVFLGSAFI

-79 NHVAI
+79 NKVAI
-84 TLAEVWILLSILKVL
+84 TLADVWILLSILKVL
-99 CLCWIIYY
+99 SLFWIIYY
-107 LLGISQQPHAVLHR
+107 LLGTSRQPHAVLYR
-121 DSHAGPIW
+121 DSHAGAIW

-136 FCTFSV
+136 FGSCSIF
-142 LLNVCHIGYST
+142 LNVFQIGYST
-153 ILIQCKS
+153 ILVHCKS
-160 KVEIVFP
+160 RVEIVFP
-167 SIGILFI
+167 SIGIIFI
-174 CTQAFF
+174 CTQAYF

-208 LLWLLAVTNDTIHME
+208 ILWLLAVTNDTLHME
-223 IDSQLREVDERFAGK
+223 IEAELREVERGFAGK
-238 APFSHPCNET
+238 APSSHPHWGNET
-248 TSCTC
+248 ALCTC
-253 PNTTICKVFQ
+253 PNSTICKIFQ

-286 MWKNVGRRISHHH
+286 MWKNVGRRISDHH

-318 GAITVIIGI
+318 GTSAVIIGA
-327 CVFMMYQ
+327 CVFMIYQ
-334 IQATGSFPSHQVFVM
+334 IQVTSLVPSSQVFVI
-349 YYSYYIVLLPLMSVA
+349 YYSYYIVLLPLMSVG
-364 AVIGTIIHALEKK
+364 AVIGTIIHALEKR

-388 LDVILLMGAALGQIG
+388 LDVVLLMGAALGQIG

-408 IVALVATDPMELLNS
+408 IVALVATDPRDLLNS
-423 LILSYSVLIIFQNIT
+423 LALSYSVLLIIQNIT
-438 QNVFIID
+438 QNVFVID
-445 GLHRQRFLAATE
+445 GLHRRRAT
-457 AGHTGHTGQQA
+457 
-468 VTSELPSEEETMT
+468 P
-481 SNKQEDTQMSPG
+481 PG
-493 KEEEMKEEN
+493 KEEDTKEEQN
-502 PEAYDQRRVSMLEL
+502 REAYIQRRLSMLEL
-516 GQEIRKVSLS
+516 GQEIRKASLS
-526 YIHSYSNLSWKRR
+526 YIHTYSHLSWKRR
-539 ALREISFFLVLC
+539 VLKEISFFLALC

-564 PAFENGLEKSFY
+564 PLFENGMERSFY

>member
-1 MSGNKVSRK
+1 LNLPSF
-10 KSCNHCKSRAAA
+10 HCTPTDSSK
-22 APADTSQIHYEKFW
+22 IHYEKFW
-36 LFRHCSSVQQR
+36 LYRHCSSVQQR

-63 MNVVFLGCAFI
+63 MNVVFLGSAFI

-79 NHVAI
+79 NQVAI
-84 TLAEVWILLSILKVL
+84 TLADVWILLSILKVL
-99 CLCWIIYY
+99 CLFWIIYY
-107 LLGISQQPHAVLHR
+107 LLGTSQQPHAVLYR
-121 DSHAGPIW
+121 DSHAGAIW

-136 FCTFSV
+136 FGSCSI
-142 LLNVCHIGYST
+142 LLNVFQIGYST
-153 ILIQCKS
+153 ILIHCKS
-160 KVEIVFP
+160 RVEIVFP

-174 CTQAFF
+174 CTQAYF

-208 LLWLLAVTNDTIHME
+208 LLWLLAVTNDTLHME
-223 IDSQLREVDERFAGK
+223 IEAQLREVERRFAG
-238 APFSHPCNET
+238 NET
-248 TSCTC
+248 ALCTC

-318 GAITVIIGI
+318 GAVAVIIGA

-334 IQATGSFPSHQVFVM
+334 IQATSLEPTRQVFVI
-349 YYSYYIVLLPLMSVA
+349 YYSYYIVLLPLMSVG

-377 ELDTLK
+377 ELDTMK

-408 IVALVATDPMELLNS
+408 IVALVATDPRDLLNS
-423 LILSYSVLIIFQNIT
+423 LILSYSVLLIFQNIT
-438 QNVFIID
+438 QNVFVID
-445 GLHRQRFLAATE
+445 GLHRR
-457 AGHTGHTGQQA
+457 
-468 VTSELPSEEETMT
+468 S
-481 SNKQEDTQMSPG
+481 KQE
-493 KEEEMKEEN
+493 N
-502 PEAYDQRRVSMLEL
+502 VSVLEL
-516 GQEIRKVSLS
+516 GQEIRKASLS
-526 YIHSYSNLSWKRR
+526 YIHTYSHLSWRR
-539 ALREISFFLVLC
+539 RVLREISFFLVLC

-564 PAFENGLEKSFY
+564 PVFENGIERSFY

>member
-1 MSGNKVSRK
+1 KPKPALTLSPASSHPGGRLELFPAR
-10 KSCNHCKSRAAA
+10 CKNRSAS
-22 APADTSQIHYEKFW
+22 APHDTSTIHYEKFW
-36 LFRHCSSVQQR
+36 LYRHCSSVQQG

-63 MNVVFLGCAFI
+63 MNVVFLGSAFV

-84 TLAEVWILLSILKVL
+84 TLADVWILLSILKVL

-107 LLGISQQPHAVLHR
+107 LLGTSRQPHAVLYR
-121 DSHAGPIW
+121 DSHAGPMW

-136 FCTFSV
+136 FGIFSI
-142 LLNVCHIGYST
+142 LLNTFHIGYSAV
-153 ILIQCKS
+153 LIQCKS
-160 KVEIVFP
+160 RVEIVFP
-167 SIGILFI
+167 SIEILFI

-208 LLWLLAVTNDTIHME
+208 LLWLLSVTNDTIHME
-223 IDSQLREVDERFAGK
+223 IESQLREVEQRFAG
-238 APFSHPCNET
+238 NET
-248 TSCTC
+248 VSCTC

-263 KGYILLYPFNTEY
+263 KGYILLYPFNTEF

-299 VPHTK
+299 VPHIK
-304 PKFKL
+304 HKFKL

-318 GAITVIIGI
+318 GVIAVIIGI

-334 IQATGSFPSHQVFVM
+334 IQATSSVPDRQVFVM
-349 YYSYYIVLLPLMSVA
+349 FYSYYVVLLPLMSMG
-364 AVIGTIIHALEKK
+364 AVVGTIIHALEKK
-377 ELDTLK
+377 ELDTVK

-408 IVALVATDPMELLNS
+408 IVALVATDPRELLNS
-423 LILSYSVLIIFQNIT
+423 LILSYSVLLILQTIT

-445 GLHRQRFLAATE
+445 GLHRQPL
-457 AGHTGHTGQQA
+457 
-468 VTSELPSEEETMT
+468 VEET
-481 SNKQEDTQMSPG
+481 KGEQIH
-493 KEEEMKEEN
+493 
-502 PEAYDQRRVSMLEL
+502 EACDQRRMSMLEL
-516 GQEIRKVSLS
+516 GQEIRRASLS
-526 YIHSYSNLSWKRR
+526 YIHSYSHLSWKRR

-551 NIILWVMPTFGAH
+551 NIILWVIPTFGAH
-564 PAFENGLEKSFY
+564 PVFENGLEKSFY

-581 FVIVNFG
+581 FAIVNFG

>member
-1 MSGNKVSRK
+1 MSDKKVSRP
-10 KSCNHCKSRAAA
+10 CHHCKSRSAS
-22 APADTSQIHYEKFW
+22 APTDTSKIHYEKFW
-36 LFRHCSSVQQR
+36 LYRHCSSVQQR

-63 MNVVFLGCAFI
+63 MNVVFLGSAFI

-79 NHVAI
+79 NQVAI
-84 TLAEVWILLSILKVL
+84 TLADVWILLSILKVL
-99 CLCWIIYY
+99 CLFWIIYY
-107 LLGISQQPHAVLHR
+107 LLGTSRQPHAVLYR
-121 DSHAGPIW
+121 DSHAGAIW

-136 FCTFSV
+136 FGMCSI
-142 LLNVCHIGYST
+142 LLNVFQIGYST
-153 ILIQCKS
+153 ILIHCKS
-160 KVEIVFP
+160 RVEIVFP

-174 CTQAFF
+174 CTQAYF

-208 LLWLLAVTNDTIHME
+208 LLWLLAVTNDTLHME
-223 IDSQLREVDERFAGK
+223 IESQLREVERRFAGK
-238 APFSHPCNET
+238 APSSHPYCT
-248 TSCTC
+248 LCTC

-318 GAITVIIGI
+318 GTAAVIIGA

-334 IQATGSFPSHQVFVM
+334 IQATSLAPSRQVFVI
-349 YYSYYIVLLPLMSVA
+349 YYSYYIVLLPLMSVG

-388 LDVILLMGAALGQIG
+388 LDVVLLMGAALGQIG

-408 IVALVATDPMELLNS
+408 IVALVATDPRDLLNS
-423 LILSYSVLIIFQNIT
+423 LILSYSVLLIFQNIT
-438 QNVFIID
+438 QNVFVID
-445 GLHRQRFLAATE
+445 GLHRRRT
-457 AGHTGHTGQQA
+457 
-468 VTSELPSEEETMT
+468 P
-481 SNKQEDTQMSPG
+481 PG
-493 KEEEMKEEN
+493 KEEDTKEEQN
-502 PEAYDQRRVSMLEL
+502 REAYSQRRVSVLEL
-516 GQEIRKVSLS
+516 GQEIRKASLS
-526 YIHSYSNLSWKRR
+526 YIHTYSHLSWKRR
-539 ALREISFFLVLC
+539 VLREISFFLVLC

-564 PAFENGLEKSFY
+564 PVFENGMERSFY

>member
-1 MSGNKVSRK
+1 KPDRKAPRLQLSIWANPSNSSVSVCSWLCAFSSLLQVEKESNRPA
-10 KSCNHCKSRAAA
+10 S
-22 APADTSQIHYEKFW
+22 APADTSTIHYEKFW
-36 LFRHCSSVQQR
+36 LYRHCSSVQQR

-63 MNVVFLGCAFI
+63 MNVVFLGSAFI
-74 SSMIF
+74 SSVIF

-84 TLAEVWILLSILKVL
+84 TLADVWILLSILKVL
-99 CLCWIIYY
+99 CLSWIIYY
-107 LLGISQQPHAVLHR
+107 LLGTSRQPHAVLYR

-136 FCTFSV
+136 FGSFSI
-142 LLNVCHIGYST
+142 LLNVFHIGYSAV
-153 ILIQCKS
+153 LIQCKS
-160 KVEIVFP
+160 RVEIVFP
-167 SIGILFI
+167 SIEILFI

-180 LWHHSKDCIQVQ
+180 LWRHSKDCIQVQ

-223 IDSQLREVDERFAGK
+223 IESQLPPG
-238 APFSHPCNET
+238 NET

-286 MWKNVGRRISHHH
+286 MWKNVGRRINHHH
-299 VPHTK
+299 VPHIK

-318 GAITVIIGI
+318 GATAVISGI

-334 IQATGSFPSHQVFVM
+334 IQATSSAANRQVFVM
-349 YYSYYIVLLPLMSVA
+349 YYSYYIVLLPLMSVG
-364 AVIGTIIHALEKK
+364 AVIGTIIHALEKR

-408 IVALVATDPMELLNS
+408 IVALVATDPRDLLNS
-423 LILSYSVLIIFQNIT
+423 LILSYSVLLIFQNIT

-445 GLHRQRFLAATE
+445 GLHRQPSV
-457 AGHTGHTGQQA
+457 HA
-468 VTSELPSEEETMT
+468 VASELPEEQ
-481 SNKQEDTQMSPG
+481 NH
-493 KEEEMKEEN
+493 
-502 PEAYDQRRVSMLEL
+502 EACDQRRVSMLEL

-526 YIHSYSNLSWKRR
+526 YIHSYSHLSWKRR

-551 NIILWVMPTFGAH
+551 NIILWIMPTFGAH
-564 PAFENGLEKSFY
+564 PVFENGLEKSFY

-581 FVIVNFG
+581 FAIVNFG

-606 YVTA
+606 YITA

>member
-1 MSGNKVSRK
+1 MSGNKVSRQK
-10 KSCNHCKSRAAA
+10 PCHHCKSRLAS
-22 APADTSQIHYEKFW
+22 APTDTSTIHYEKFW
-36 LFRHCSSVQQR
+36 LYRHCSSLQQS

-63 MNVVFLGCAFI
+63 MNVVFLGSAFI

-84 TLAEVWILLSILKVL
+84 TLADVWILLSILKVL
-99 CLCWIIYY
+99 CLCWIIFY
-107 LLGISQQPHAVLHR
+107 LVGTSRQPHAVLHR
-121 DSHAGPIW
+121 DAHAGPIW

-136 FCTFSV
+136 FGSFSV
-142 LLNVCHIGYST
+142 LLNVFQIGYSA
-153 ILIQCKS
+153 ILIHCKS
-160 KVEIVFP
+160 RVDIVFP
-167 SIGILFI
+167 SIEILFI
-174 CTQAFF
+174 CAQAFL

-223 IDSQLREVDERFAGK
+223 VESQLREVEQRFSGK
-238 APFSHPCNET
+238 APFSRNET
-248 TSCTC
+248 ILCTC
-253 PNTTICKVFQ
+253 PNTTDCKVFQ

-276 CLVCCSVLYV
+276 CLICCSMLYV

-299 VPHTK
+299 VPHIK

-318 GAITVIIGI
+318 GTIAVIIGI

-334 IQATGSFPSHQVFVM
+334 IQATGSAPNRPVFVM
-349 YYSYYIVLLPLMSVA
+349 YYCYYIVLLPLMSVS

-403 MSYFS
+403 MAYFS
-408 IVALVATDPMELLNS
+408 IVAIVATDPRDLLNS
-423 LILSYSVLIIFQNIT
+423 LILSHAVLLIFQNIT

-445 GLHRQRFLAATE
+445 GLHRQPFI
-457 AGHTGHTGQQA
+457 
-468 VTSELPSEEETMT
+468 SPSR
-481 SNKQEDTQMSPG
+481 
-493 KEEEMKEEN
+493 EEEMKEEQN
-502 PEAYDQRRVSMLEL
+502 HEAYDQRRVSMLEL

-526 YIHSYSNLSWKRR
+526 YIHSYSHLSWKRK

-564 PAFENGLEKSFY
+564 PVFENGLERSFY

-581 FVIVNFG
+581 FAIVNFG
-588 LPLGVFYRMHSV
+588 LPLSVFYRMHSV

>member
-1 MSGNKVSRK
+1 
-10 KSCNHCKSRAAA
+10 CHHCKSRSAS
-22 APADTSQIHYEKFW
+22 APTDTSKIHYEKFW
-36 LFRHCSSVQQR
+36 LYRHCSSVQQR

-63 MNVVFLGCAFI
+63 MNVVFLGSAFI

-79 NHVAI
+79 NQVAI
-84 TLAEVWILLSILKVL
+84 TLADVWILLSILKVL
-99 CLCWIIYY
+99 CLFWIIYY
-107 LLGISQQPHAVLHR
+107 LLGTSRQPHAVLYR
-121 DSHAGPIW
+121 DSHAGAIW

-136 FCTFSV
+136 FGMCSI
-142 LLNVCHIGYST
+142 LLNVFQIGYST
-153 ILIQCKS
+153 ILIHCKS
-160 KVEIVFP
+160 RVEIVFP

-174 CTQAFF
+174 CTQAYF

-208 LLWLLAVTNDTIHME
+208 LLWLLAVTNDTLHVE
-223 IDSQLREVDERFAGK
+223 IESQLREVERRFAGK
-238 APFSHPCNET
+238 APSSHPHGCNET
-248 TSCTC
+248 TLCTC

-318 GAITVIIGI
+318 GTAAVIIGA

-334 IQATGSFPSHQVFVM
+334 IQATSLAPSRQVFVI
-349 YYSYYIVLLPLMSVA
+349 YYSYYIVLLPLMSVG
-364 AVIGTIIHALEKK
+364 AVVGTIIHALEKK

-388 LDVILLMGAALGQIG
+388 LDVVLLMGAALGQIG

-408 IVALVATDPMELLNS
+408 IVALVATDPRDLLNS
-423 LILSYSVLIIFQNIT
+423 LILSYSILLIFQNIT
-438 QNVFIID
+438 QNVFVID
-445 GLHRQRFLAATE
+445 GLHRRRT
-457 AGHTGHTGQQA
+457 
-468 VTSELPSEEETMT
+468 P
-481 SNKQEDTQMSPG
+481 PG
-493 KEEEMKEEN
+493 KEEDTKEQN
-502 PEAYDQRRVSMLEL
+502 HEAYIQRRVSVLEL
-516 GQEIRKVSLS
+516 GQEIRKASLS
-526 YIHSYSNLSWKRR
+526 YIYTYSHLSWKRR
-539 ALREISFFLVLC
+539 VLREISFFLVLC

-564 PAFENGLEKSFY
+564 PVFENGMERSFY

>member
-1 MSGNKVSRK
+1 MPGNKVSK
-10 KSCNHCKSRAAA
+10 QKSCHHCKRRSAS
-22 APADTSQIHYEKFW
+22 APDTSTIHYEKFW
-36 LFRHCSSVQQR
+36 LYRHCSSVQQR

-63 MNVVFLGCAFI
+63 MNVVFLGSAFV

-84 TLAEVWILLSILKVL
+84 TLADVWILLSILKVL

-107 LLGISQQPHAVLHR
+107 LLGTSRQPHAVLYR

-136 FCTFSV
+136 FCSFSI
-142 LLNVCHIGYST
+142 LLNVFQIGYSA

-160 KVEIVFP
+160 RVEIVFP
-167 SIGILFI
+167 SIEILFI

-223 IDSQLREVDERFAGK
+223 IESQLREVEQRFAGK
-238 APFSHPCNET
+238 APLSHPCLRNET

-299 VPHTK
+299 VPLIKH
-304 PKFKL
+304 KFKI

-318 GAITVIIGI
+318 GTAAVIIGI

-334 IQATGSFPSHQVFVM
+334 IQATGSAPNRQVFVM
-349 YYSYYIVLLPLMSVA
+349 YYSYYIVLLPLMSVG
-364 AVIGTIIHALEKK
+364 AVIGTIIHALEKR

-388 LDVILLMGAALGQIG
+388 LDAILLMGAALGQIG

-408 IVALVATDPMELLNS
+408 IVAIVATDPRDLLNS
-423 LILSYSVLIIFQNIT
+423 LILSYSVLLIFQNIT

-445 GLHRQRFLAATE
+445 GLHRQPFI
-457 AGHTGHTGQQA
+457 
-468 VTSELPSEEETMT
+468 
-481 SNKQEDTQMSPG
+481 SPD
-493 KEEEMKEEN
+493 KEEEMKEEQN
-502 PEAYDQRRVSMLEL
+502 HEACDQRQVSVLEL

-526 YIHSYSNLSWKRR
+526 YLHSYSHLNWKRR
-539 ALREISFFLVLC
+539 ALREISSFLVLC

-564 PAFENGLEKSFY
+564 PVFENGLEKSFY

-581 FVIVNFG
+581 FAIVNFG
-588 LPLGVFYRMHSV
+588 LPLSVFYRMHSV